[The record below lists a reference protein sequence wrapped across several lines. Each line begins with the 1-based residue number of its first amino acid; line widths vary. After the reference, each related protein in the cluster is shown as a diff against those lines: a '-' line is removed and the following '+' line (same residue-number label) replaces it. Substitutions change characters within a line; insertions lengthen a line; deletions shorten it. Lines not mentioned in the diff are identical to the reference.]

1 MKINFKATLSNA
13 LPVLA
18 SVFTLG
24 GMILTAVTENS
35 TQKKLKEDIKKEVLE
50 DLNKQ

>member
-1 MKINFKATLSNA
+1 MKIDLKKTLNNA

-35 TQKKLKEDIKKEVLE
+35 TQKKMKEEIKKEVLE
-50 DLNKQ
+50 DLNK